1 MSITKN
7 HESYDVTVLDN
18 PLTSL
23 NAPVRENDVTMFFLV
38 VNSQFFFLLQEEY
51 AKLVSQLKLETLVKE
66 EVAEFAGGLYEVMNL
81 H

>member
-23 NAPVRENDVTMFFLV
+23 NAPVRENDVTIVSLV
-38 VNSQFFFLLQEEY
+38 VNSQLFS
-51 AKLVSQLKLETLVKE
+51 VV
-66 EVAEFAGGLYEVMNL
+66 GRIR
-81 H
+81 